1 MKGVTFIGGRQLQ
14 VREYPDP
21 EPEPGQAVVKM
32 MASTICGSDLHI
44 YRRSKADMQSYP
56 KVIAGHEPCGIVEK
70 IGVHVSNVRLGD
82 RVSVLH
88 AIGCGNCEECIKGY
102 DYRCRNM
109 DTIDGR
115 PWWTGQTGNKDGSFA
130 DKILVPSRGCLPLP
144 DELSFIDGAIMA
156 CAGGT
161 AYEILKKL
169 NVSSLDTVA
178 IYGLGPVGLCAVV
191 MAKGKGA
198 RVLGIEP
205 MKERL
210 ELGLKLGVDKG
221 INAKTANVL
230 DEISDVT
237 KGRGAE
243 VAIDFSGINVARA
256 NAINCVGFGGRVGFI
271 GHTDVELAIQPS
283 DLVRR
288 DITIRG
294 SPIFKT
300 DTYFEM
306 ADFLVNHKISL
317 ESTVTHRFRLEQA
330 AEAFQLFDTRRTGK
344 IAFVWD

>member
-1 MKGVTFIGGRQLQ
+1 MKGVTFIGDRRLQ
-14 VREYPDP
+14 VQEYPDP
-21 EPEPGQAVVKM
+21 EPGPGQAVVSMK
-32 MASTICGSDLHI
+32 ASTICGSDLHI
-44 YRRSKADMQSYP
+44 YRLSKEAIQRCP
-56 KVIAGHEPCGIVEK
+56 KVIAGHEPCGIVES
-70 IGVHVSNVRLGD
+70 IGAQVSNVKPGD

-88 AIGCGNCEECIKGY
+88 AIGCGNCEACVKGY

-144 DELSFIDGAIMA
+144 DDLSFIDGAIMA

-161 AYEILKKL
+161 AYEILTKL

-178 IYGLGPVGLCAVV
+178 VYGLGPVGLCAVV
-191 MAKGKGA
+191 IAKGKGA
-198 RVLGIEP
+198 RVIGIEP
-205 MKERL
+205 MQERL

-221 INAKTANVL
+221 INAKTANVA
-230 DEISDVT
+230 DEIRDVT
-237 KGRGAE
+237 QGKGVE
-243 VAIDFSGINVARA
+243 VAIDFSGINAART
-256 NAINCVGFGGRVGFI
+256 NAISCVGFGGRVGFI
-271 GHTDVELAIQPS
+271 GHTDVELVIRPS
-283 DLVRR
+283 DLVRQ

-306 ADFLVNHKISL
+306 ADFLVKHHLSL

-330 AEAFQLFDTRRTGK
+330 AEAFTLFDTRRTGK